1 MMDDHE
7 LDRLL
12 GDARRTYRVPPRPR
26 TDAIW
31 RGVEAE
37 AFRRRPSP
45 MATWRMAGLLAA
57 ASLVIGVLAGRWS
70 ARPEAA
76 SRATPDAP
84 PPLVATVAGPYQQAT
99 EDVLGRAAVL
109 ITALRSSD
117 VRAAAQLSPQATRL
131 LGSTRLLLDSP
142 AATDQRMRNLL
153 LDLELTLAQIARMQP
168 ARGTTEL
175 TLINDAV
182 VERDIVPRIRSAVV
196 DLSAGGY

>member
-1 MMDDHE
+1 
-7 LDRLL
+7 
-12 GDARRTYRVPPRPR
+12 
-26 TDAIW
+26 
-31 RGVEAE
+31 
-37 AFRRRPSP
+37 
-45 MATWRMAGLLAA
+45 
-57 ASLVIGVLAGRWS
+57 
-70 ARPEAA
+70 
-76 SRATPDAP
+76 RATPDAP
-84 PPLVATVAGPYQQAT
+84 PPLVATLAGPYQQAT

-117 VRAAAQLSPQATRL
+117 VRVAAQLSPQATRL